1 MENKLR
7 ALGIRTECLFS
18 GNNKDIRCCIS
29 SNASKLHVLFSVD
42 LSFLFLVLLRRFRFF
57 LPEHRHDRG
66 LDLLASPERLAVT
79 HISRCQLKG
88 KSYLPVED
96 GEDIIFAYAGSKQ
109 RNKQARLLRLFLRK
123 ESFMDEQYPKLS
135 TVMKHFKDTEGGQ
148 GKVCKSIEL
157 YAKEYASEKSLTYVK
172 ALMDKLD
179 FSLEKTMDAL
189 KLSNDE
195 KTYVLNNIQ
204 K

>member
-1 MENKLR
+1 
-7 ALGIRTECLFS
+7 
-18 GNNKDIRCCIS
+18 
-29 SNASKLHVLFSVD
+29 
-42 LSFLFLVLLRRFRFF
+42 
-57 LPEHRHDRG
+57 
-66 LDLLASPERLAVT
+66 
-79 HISRCQLKG
+79 
-88 KSYLPVED
+88 
-96 GEDIIFAYAGSKQ
+96 
-109 RNKQARLLRLFLRK
+109 
-123 ESFMDEQYPKLS
+123 MDEQYPKLS

-148 GKVCKSIEL
+148 GKVCKSIENYAKE

-179 FSLEKTMDAL
+179 FSLEKAMDAL